1 MQPRGARFAALAVKF
16 RQQMRAELEIEL
28 G

>member
-1 MQPRGARFAALAVKF
+1 MHPRGARFAALAVKF
-16 RQQMRAELEIEL
+16 RQQMRAKLEIPL